1 MTARRAL
8 NSRDDS
14 ITSDQNCSKQ
24 LLFAQVNVVNSYS
37 DSANFLIANPAINPT
52 NAPKA
57 RLPTQEYSDIC
68 CISSLAFLSLS
79 YSVFGILML
88 TYFGSD
94 SFVVFYDRLC
104 YICTPIARKLTHN
117 I

>member
-8 NSRDDS
+8 NPCYNG
-14 ITSDQNCSKQ
+14 ITSDQNCHKLLLFQ
-24 LLFAQVNVVNSYS
+24 LLLVVNSYS

-117 I
+117 V